1 METTMFTKG
10 AVIRMPD
17 NSTIVVIDSYAVDT
31 KNIKVIAVVDD
42 FNICILQYNL
52 DTSEYSIRNC
62 YDAVQ
67 LVAKLREL

>member
-10 AVIRMPD
+10 AVIRMSD
-17 NSTIVVIDSYAVDT
+17 NTTIVVIDSYAVDA
-31 KNIKVIAVVDD
+31 KNIKVMAVVDD

-62 YDAVQ
+62 YDTVQ

>member
-17 NSTIVVIDSYAVDT
+17 NTTIVVIDSYAVDA
-31 KNIKVIAVVDD
+31 KNIKVIAVRDD

-52 DTSEYSIRNC
+52 DTSEYSTRNC
-62 YDAVQ
+62 YDTVK